1 MDRRTFLGCV
11 LIFLTVGMA
20 SAQFVRPPVVPARP
34 PTPVVPRPILIP
46 TQPPSAF
53 QRPHAAT
60 PVTPTRPLQVI
71 PPNPGMLAVLGG
83 CHAART
89 AIPSAPPVSL
99 AVTPPRLE
107 VNWPATLAVIG
118 TAGVPEDSG
127 PPLIFVLTP
136 VPPRPVNDDAG
147 WVPWAIGSGVCLAA
161 VGGLAVVLRPR
172 GGRVRVFDIPPGEA
186 PDWVRRA
193 WVGIELP
200 TQNRIPKPIE
210 VIQMST
216 GEPAGE
222 WVGYAVSGI
231 AALAAVAAVNPGAA
245 EWWRSNLPAITT
257 PGYKLIFPADVCERL
272 K

>member
-1 MDRRTFLGCV
+1 MDRRTFFGCV
-11 LIFLTVGMA
+11 FTLLTSTVI
-20 SAQFVRPPVVPARP
+20 SAQFARPPVLPPKP

-53 QRPHAAT
+53 QRPHSIT
-60 PVTPTRPLQVI
+60 PVTPIRSLQDI

-83 CHAART
+83 CHAAKT
-89 AIPSAPPVSL
+89 AIPPAPP
-99 AVTPPRLE
+99 AIQTVTPLRLD

-136 VPPRPVNDDAG
+136 APPRPANDDAG

-193 WVGIELP
+193 WVGVELP
-200 TQNRIPKPIE
+200 TQNRMPKPIE

-231 AALAAVAAVNPGAA
+231 AALAAVAAVNARAA

-257 PGYKLIFPADVCERL
+257 PDYKLIFPANVCERL